1 MELRQQFVGAVSEV
15 ENHCEPNDG
24 REGEGEGEGAPK
36 TTLYVSK
43 THVRSQHASSRGSI
57 ATHDNSL
64 REGWNGATVV
74 WRDVTVTIKGKRK
87 YSEKV
92 ISTSTGYA
100 LKSTITGIM
109 GPARCG
115 KSTLLRALSDF
126 LPSHAKV
133 YGEIS
138 INGMRGQ
145 LNNGSFAFI
154 TKHEQLVETLTVQET
169 LQYSTLLQ
177 LPNHV
182 PLSQRLVA
190 VDEVMGIMEL
200 ADVADVRVGGLFH
213 AKGLST
219 GHRRRLYI
227 GLELLTKPSLV
238 LVDDPIHSLDSI
250 SATMVML
257 TLKRLSQTGCT
268 VVLTIQNCNAEVFRL
283 LDKTCLMANGK
294 TVFFGEP
301 LGCLEHFS
309 NAGFPCP
316 LLCNPSDHLI
326 NALNNDYKEVIKL
339 VRKGQDCDQEA
350 AAQPPTVNTA
360 LIIQTLETA
369 YKSSNEA
376 AGVEALVT
384 HLLEKE
390 GQTTTS
396 KDNATCIRQLMVLT
410 WRSFLHMLRDWQ
422 YFWLRLLLSIFFMAC
437 LGTVFIGFKQSFS
450 VQKQIAAIF
459 FMVSFLCLLGI
470 GGFQALSKDLKVHAK
485 ESSYGHAGGQLG
497 TCFFILANLLS
508 SLPFLFLMA
517 ILCSTIA
524 YSFLMLNL
532 SLESFI
538 YFTTNVFLCLIISES
553 LMMVIATILP
563 RILEGVVTVV
573 LVQGMFMLLSGY
585 FRRVDEVPEP
595 MWKYPASYISFYAYS
610 LEGIL
615 QNELLAINADSSS
628 HRQYDVQLSAY
639 TTSSLVQGKWNNV
652 LVLVAMAFAYRVSL
666 LVIIKSPK
674 APIRSLKAYNV

>member
-1 MELRQQFVGAVSEV
+1 MELRQQFVGAISEV

-24 REGEGEGEGAPK
+24 REGEGEVAPK
-36 TTLYVSK
+36 TALYVSK
-43 THVRSQHASSRGSI
+43 THLRSQHASSSGSI
-57 ATHDNSL
+57 ATHDNNL

-138 INGMRGQ
+138 INGWRSQ

-154 TKHEQLVETLTVQET
+154 TKREQLIETLTVQET

-200 ADVADVRVGGLFH
+200 ADVADVRVGGSFH

-219 GHRRRLYI
+219 GHRRRLSI

-268 VVLTIQNCNAEVFRL
+268 VVLTIQNCNAEVFGL

-301 LGCLEHFS
+301 LACLEHFS

-339 VRKGQDCDQEA
+339 VQKGQDCDQEA
-350 AAQPPTVNTA
+350 AAQPPTVTTA
-360 LIIQTLETA
+360 LIIQMLETA

-376 AGVEALVT
+376 AGVETLVT
-384 HLLEKE
+384 QLLEKE
-390 GQTTTS
+390 GQMTTS

-422 YFWLRLLLSIFFMAC
+422 YFWLRLSLSIFFMAC
-437 LGTVFIGFKQSFS
+437 LGTVYIGFRQSFS

-485 ESSYGHAGGQLG
+485 ESSYGHAGGQVG

-517 ILCSTIA
+517 ILCSAIA

-532 SLESFI
+532 ALESFI
-538 YFTTNVFLCLIISES
+538 YFTTNVFLCLIISDG

-563 RILEGVVTVV
+563 RILEGIVTVV
-573 LVQGMFMLLSGY
+573 LVQGIFMLLSGY
-585 FRRVDEVPEP
+585 FRNVDEIPEP
-595 MWKYPASYISFYAYS
+595 MWKYPASYLSFYAYS

-615 QNELLAINADSSS
+615 QNELLAMNADSSS
-628 HRQYDVQLSAY
+628 YRQYDVQLSAY
-639 TTSSLVQGKWNNV
+639 TASSLVQGKWNNV